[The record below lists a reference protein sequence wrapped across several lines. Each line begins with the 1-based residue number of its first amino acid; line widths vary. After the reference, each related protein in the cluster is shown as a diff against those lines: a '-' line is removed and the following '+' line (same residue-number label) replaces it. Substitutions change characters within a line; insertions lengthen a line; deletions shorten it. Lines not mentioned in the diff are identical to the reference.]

1 MAEKSGSSW
10 REIRS
15 NIDLL
20 MLFAT
25 IALFFL
31 GISAI
36 YSASANKAF
45 ALSSFAVRQLM
56 WGGAS
61 AVIYVIVL
69 RIGYVRFLD
78 FAGPLF
84 ALMMVVA
91 LDHLPSPSQAGAL
104 NALMQGGGFLLAS
117 LAPWVI
123 AQLHE
128 ITGKFEAGWTYQ
140 LGAVCIVCVLA
151 ARLSPSRYAAVMKA
165 H

>member
-1 MAEKSGSSW
+1 
-10 REIRS
+10 
-15 NIDLL
+15 
-20 MLFAT
+20 
-25 IALFFL
+25 
-31 GISAI
+31 
-36 YSASANKAF
+36 
-45 ALSSFAVRQLM
+45 
-56 WGGAS
+56 
-61 AVIYVIVL
+61 
-69 RIGYVRFLD
+69 
-78 FAGPLF
+78 
-84 ALMMVVA
+84 MMVVA